1 MIELVNVSWCETLN
15 DMISRAR
22 EWETDLEHIGKRGP
36 DQVHLLEGPEKRPKI
51 SDQLLRSQ

>member
-1 MIELVNVSWCETLN
+1 MIELVGVSGYETLS

-36 DQVHLLEGPEKRPKI
+36 DQVHLLEGPGKRLKSSI
-51 SDQLLRSQ
+51 QLLRG